1 MYDGDVVVSCFS
13 SMFTSVCPLF
23 IHHFQI
29 DGRREQLALA
39 KSELKLAKKEV
50 KAHSSDGKLQA

>member
-39 KSELKLAKKEV
+39 KSELKLSKEV
-50 KAHSSDGKLQA
+50 KAHSSDGKLKA